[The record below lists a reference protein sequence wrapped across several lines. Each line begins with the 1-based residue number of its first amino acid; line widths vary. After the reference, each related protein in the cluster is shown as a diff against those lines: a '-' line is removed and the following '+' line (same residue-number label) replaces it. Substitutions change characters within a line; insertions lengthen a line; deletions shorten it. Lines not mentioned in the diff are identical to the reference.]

1 MDKINL
7 NMPGFHN
14 VENAM
19 SAIAVGWSLG
29 MSEQEIREAIASYS
43 GVKRRFEFIIN
54 KPDLVFIDDY
64 AHHPVEIKALLFSVW
79 KLFPKNHIT
88 AIFQPLLCSRT
99 QDFYQEFAHSLSL
112 ANDVVLLDIY
122 PAREKP
128 IPGVSANIIANELTV
143 PYELSNEDHLF
154 ELLAERKSEVVLTI
168 GAGDIDRLVDPIKSL
183 LLNQNQ
189 DDPKE

>member
-1 MDKINL
+1 
-7 NMPGFHN
+7 
-14 VENAM
+14 
-19 SAIAVGWSLG
+19 
-29 MSEQEIREAIASYS
+29 
-43 GVKRRFEFIIN
+43 VKRRFEFIIN

-64 AHHPVEIKALLFSVW
+64 AHHPVEIKALLFSVR

-88 AIFQPLLCSRT
+88 AIFQPHLYSRT

-112 ANDVVLLDIY
+112 ANDVILLDIY

-168 GAGDIDRLVDPIKSL
+168 GAGDIDRLVDPIKSV

-189 DDPKE
+189 DDPKK